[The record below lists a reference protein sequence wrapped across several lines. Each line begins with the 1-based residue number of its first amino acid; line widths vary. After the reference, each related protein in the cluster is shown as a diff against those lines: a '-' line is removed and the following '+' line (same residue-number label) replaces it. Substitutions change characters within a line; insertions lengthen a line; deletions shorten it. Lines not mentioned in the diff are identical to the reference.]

1 MYSKNRKKMGKIADF
16 AHFEPLWSLNA
27 NFAGHP
33 VRFLIVNNEIVVF
46 PYYNDFP

>member
-1 MYSKNRKKMGKIADF
+1 MKYHSKMNSLAVIFEKSKKKTPKIADF

-33 VRFLIVNNEIVVF
+33 VCGEMLGI
-46 PYYNDFP
+46 